1 MVKAKN
7 NLLEESEAIALV
19 VGFIIGTAILSLPNA
34 VVQDAKQDGWIA
46 VLAGSLYPLY
56 IALLAIY
63 YAKKHPNQDI
73 LALSNMYLGRVIGTI
88 CKVLLMA
95 EFGVFTIVNI
105 VSMSNIFRVYTT
117 PFLSPIKIFVP
128 VILLAIYLSDK
139 GIKVLARINK
149 ISLYFIV
156 ALSLTLI
163 ATLTRGNYLNLLP
176 IFGTGVK
183 NILSGSVE
191 SALAYGGME
200 AIFLFYPLLRGK
212 DKMKKVALKAVFIIT
227 VIYIWVT
234 FICIYN
240 LGYKVTSIAL
250 WPVLLVTETVNIP
263 FLNSFRFLFLFL
275 WSIVMFK
282 IIANEHY
289 AFTYILSDVFKIKD
303 KKKTY
308 WFTFPVI
315 LFLCLSIQNEV
326 QRRAILDYLVP
337 KITLF
342 ILTYITIIGVLIFI
356 KDKRKK

>member
-1 MVKAKN
+1 MVKAKEK
-7 NLLEESEAIALV
+7 LLGESEAIALI
-19 VGFIIGTAILSLPNA
+19 VGFIIGTSILSLPND

-46 VLAGSLYPLY
+46 VLVGSLYPLY

-88 CKVLLMA
+88 CKILLMA
-95 EFGVFTIVNI
+95 EFAIFTIVNI
-105 VSMSNIFRVYTT
+105 VSMSNIFRAYTT

-128 VILLAIYLSDK
+128 TILLAIYLSDK
-139 GIKVLARINK
+139 GIKVLRKINK
-149 ISLYFIV
+149 ISLYFIII
-156 ALSLTLI
+156 LSLALI
-163 ATLTRGNYLNLLP
+163 STLTSGNYLNLLP

-183 NILSGSVE
+183 NILSSSVE
-191 SALAYGGME
+191 STLAFGGME
-200 AIFLFYPLLRGK
+200 AIFLLYPLLREK
-212 DKMKKVALKAVFIIT
+212 DKVKKVALKAVFIIT

-250 WPVLLVTETVNIP
+250 WPVLLVTETVTIP
-263 FLNSFRFLFLFL
+263 LLNSFRFLFLFL

-303 KKKTY
+303 KKNTY
-308 WFTFPVI
+308 WFTFPII
-315 LFLCLSIQNEV
+315 LFLCLSIKNEV
-326 QRRAILDYLVP
+326 KRRAILNYLVP

-342 ILTYITIIGVLIFI
+342 IIAYITIIGVLIFI
-356 KDKRKK
+356 KDKRRK